1 MKKIFLLMV
10 LAILALGSN
19 CYSAPTVTEAGM
31 TVEVSEID
39 ADFTYSTSS
48 MMYGTSG
55 EGVDM
60 DWILWIPGEGYQTGT
75 AGCYITIKD
84 GSDTGPI
91 IFYSE
96 ESDAGAHGPSIIYF
110 HGARVRPVI
119 DFSASSVGHDS
130 NRVIFKLWPKTR

>member
-1 MKKIFLLMV
+1 MKKISFLSILIV
-10 LAILALGSN
+10 LVFVSISFAD
-19 CYSAPTVTEAGM
+19 PTVTESGN

-48 MMYGTSG
+48 MMYGKNG
-55 EGVDM
+55 EGVDL
-60 DWILWIPGEGYQTGT
+60 DWILWIPGEGYETGT
-75 AGCYITIKD
+75 AGCYVTVKD
-84 GSDTGPI
+84 GSDSGPI

-110 HGARVRPVI
+110 HGARSKPVI

-130 NRVIFKLWPKTR
+130 SKMIFKLWPKTR